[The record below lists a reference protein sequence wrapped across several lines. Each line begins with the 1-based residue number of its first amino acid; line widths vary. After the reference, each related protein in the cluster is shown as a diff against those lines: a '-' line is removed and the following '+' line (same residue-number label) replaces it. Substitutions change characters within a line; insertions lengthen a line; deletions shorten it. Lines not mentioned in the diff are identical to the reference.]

1 MALEDPRVATQRQ
14 ATRTD
19 RLRSQVVIVFAAIV
33 ALALLLSIFTSFHG
47 RSVNLTTTGFVD
59 HDLPSVAILFDLK
72 LAVVSEEP
80 ILYDYYATGDRARFR
95 ASHGANARRIEKL
108 SRNSNRAASPPDLVG
123 GIEATFESW
132 AD

>member
-1 MALEDPRVATQRQ
+1 MAPEHLPVSAQRQ
-14 ATRTD
+14 TPRAD
-19 RLRSQVVIVFAAIV
+19 RLRGQVVVISSAILG
-33 ALALLLSIFTSFHG
+33 LAVLLSVFTYMHG

-95 ASHGANARRIEKL
+95 ASHGTNARRIERL
-108 SRNSNRAASPPDLVG
+108 GSTAIFGS
-123 GIEATFESW
+123 
-132 AD
+132 